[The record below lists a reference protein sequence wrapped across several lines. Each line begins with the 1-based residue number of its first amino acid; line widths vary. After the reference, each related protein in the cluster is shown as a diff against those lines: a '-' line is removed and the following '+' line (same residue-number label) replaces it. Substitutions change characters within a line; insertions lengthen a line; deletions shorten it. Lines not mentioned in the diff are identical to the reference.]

1 MWLLE
6 KGLHQIDNATVNR
19 DDTCRRFGF
28 AFCHFEAKDALNPAD
43 VPNLQGANL
52 IQSHAA
58 VHANQRDRLHL
69 FIIPQCCEDLRQFH
83 MSKNLIAYFAAFRL
97 QSMTTPG
104 VILWCVVIS
113 VTGQIPD
120 LSQGA
125 NVVLNCLGRFLAF
138 QLIQP
143 SSNYGSVDIFLRNI
157 ALAKVGQ

>member
-58 VHANQRDRLHL
+58 VHPDKSYSLHL
-69 FIIPQCCEDLRQFH
+69 FVTFHRRED
-83 MSKNLIAYFAAFRL
+83 FR
-97 QSMTTPG
+97 
-104 VILWCVVIS
+104 
-113 VTGQIPD
+113 
-120 LSQGA
+120 
-125 NVVLNCLGRFLAF
+125 
-138 QLIQP
+138 
-143 SSNYGSVDIFLRNI
+143 
-157 ALAKVGQ
+157 